1 MALEVYNVAQTFY
14 VDPDTVKGAASVGIS
29 SVDLFFKKKP
39 NPATNKSSLVEPG
52 VMLFIVETTP
62 EKVPII
68 SDFSSGLI
76 DNTCYVEYSMIA
88 TSTDS
93 SRPTKFKFDKPI
105 LVQTGKEYALV
116 VKFDGND
123 DFVLWTSK
131 QGDLLVGTNKVSP
144 GPSGKFV
151 GNYYTATY
159 ITPNSNTATTTWKP
173 ISDTDLKFK
182 IYVARYLVN
191 GIPVS
196 NTTVTSTLGANVPVY
211 GTSTGTA
218 NITYNTNSVTFQIST
233 NHYEY
238 IKFDK
243 KNSKPDTKGG
253 EWVYQNTVFWPGGAN
268 STGGLGVHTVSVSRG
283 SPLITAGATLPN
295 GQPFNW
301 NTLYAA
307 AEHPE
312 YIVII
317 SLDDDQPG
325 ERRTD
330 IRKVVSIDSNTV
342 LRVSEGMNFTNAA
355 AYFIKSPVAQ
365 VSRLE
370 NRHHHDRTH
379 NNFRR
384 GYEKRRKVKCDFLEL
399 NHSNANATNRFVN
412 NCINSISV
420 AVGAG
425 GTNYSN
431 SDYLTIN
438 GYEDIA
444 CAVVSG
450 YAAKANLVTNSSGG
464 ITAIYLSNVGC
475 GFVNTA
481 WIAGSNLVYS
491 NSSGGTSSGS
501 GATPTFTTGT
511 VLRAEFDG
519 DDRKGG
525 YFVDCEVVNHEISH
539 MIPHVDVHHP
549 AGVTHN
555 HYYSHGHH
563 CIVANTWLGVKYF
576 CYHSDW
582 AKFRKQTQ
590 PYYHNALP
598 HPYIPVMVSR
608 SNEFVIVDPSTC
620 NPNTSGGGSGNVEV
634 IAVSNNDFICVQ
646 PGNVAI
652 TYSRFKINNDY
663 FGENTNSGNAEA
675 KYITKKIN
683 FANERFAED
692 IVCYITAYRPLNT
705 DIKVFA
711 RIHNSKD
718 PEAFD
723 DKDWTMLEIKEGD
736 IYSSSA
742 DANNYIEMQFG
753 LQKTPNVA
761 IALTGSGTIENT
773 SVTNVVGVGTTFST
787 NAYAN
792 LQVNDVVRISNKLF
806 PNNYLV
812 SVVTAIDSDTQF
824 RISRS
829 IADSYVTGVIPDV
842 SWDGN
847 TALQIDLIGRVGNST
862 VNALGYPMQAFNHY
876 ASANIATYYN
886 SSLVEFRTYDS
897 MQLKIVLLSDI
908 AQVNSVSANVIP
920 TTVPRVDDIRVIGV
934 TT

>member
-29 SVDLFFKKKP
+29 SIDLFFKKKP

-52 VMLFIVETTP
+52 VVLFLVETTP
-62 EKVPII
+62 EKIPVI

-76 DNTCYVEYSMIA
+76 NNTCYVEYSMIA
-88 TSTDS
+88 TSTDA
-93 SRPTKFKFDKPI
+93 SRATKFKFDKPI
-105 LVQTGKEYALV
+105 LVETGKEYALV

-123 DFVLWTSK
+123 DFELWTSK

-144 GPSGKFV
+144 GASGKFV
-151 GNYYTATY
+151 GNYYTSTY

-182 IYVARYLVN
+182 IYVARYTVN

-196 NTTVTSTLGANVPVY
+196 NATVSATLGANVPIY
-211 GTSTGTA
+211 GTGTGTA
-218 NITYNTNSVTFQIST
+218 NITYNGNTVTFQIST

-238 IKFDK
+238 IKYDK
-243 KNSKPDTKGG
+243 KNSKPDVKGG
-253 EWVYQNTVFWPGGAN
+253 EWVYQNTVFYPGGSA
-268 STGGLGVHTVSVSRG
+268 TGVTVAVQRG
-283 SPLITAGATLPN
+283 STLITANTQLPN
-295 GQPFNW
+295 GQLFNW
-301 NTLYAA
+301 NSIYAA

-312 YIVII
+312 YIVIV
-317 SLDDDQPG
+317 SLNDSTAG

-330 IRKVVSIDSNTV
+330 IRKVVSVDSNTV
-342 LRVSEGMNFTNAA
+342 LRVSEGMNFTNSV

-384 GYEKRRKVKCDFLEL
+384 GFEKRRKVKSDFLEL
-399 NHSNANATNRFVN
+399 NQSNANATHRFVN

-425 GTNYSN
+425 GSSYSN
-431 SDYLTIN
+431 SDYITIN

-450 YAAKANLVTNSSGG
+450 YPARANLVTNSSGG
-464 ITAIYLSNVGC
+464 ITAVYLSNVGC

-481 WIAGSNLVYS
+481 LIAGSNIVYS
-491 NSSGGTSSGS
+491 NSAGGTSSGS
-501 GATPTFTTGT
+501 SATLTFTTGA

-519 DDRKGG
+519 ADRTGG

-549 AGVTHN
+549 AGVTHD

-563 CIVANTWLGVKYF
+563 CIVADTWLGVKYF

-590 PYYHNALP
+590 PYYHNAMP

-634 IAVSNNDFICVQ
+634 VAVSNNDFICVQ

-692 IVCYITAYRPLNT
+692 LVCYITAYRPLNT
-705 DIKVFA
+705 DVKIFA

-742 DANNYIEMQFG
+742 DANSYIEMQFG
-753 LQKTPNVA
+753 FQKTPNVA
-761 IALTGSGTIENT
+761 LALTGSGTIENT
-773 SVTNVVGVGTTFST
+773 SVTNVIGVGTTFST

-812 SVVTAIDSDTQF
+812 SVVTAIDSDAQF

-829 IADSYVTGVIPDV
+829 IADSYVTGVTPDV

-862 VNALGYPMQAFNHY
+862 VNALGYPMQTFNHY
-876 ASANIATYYN
+876 AAANIATYYN